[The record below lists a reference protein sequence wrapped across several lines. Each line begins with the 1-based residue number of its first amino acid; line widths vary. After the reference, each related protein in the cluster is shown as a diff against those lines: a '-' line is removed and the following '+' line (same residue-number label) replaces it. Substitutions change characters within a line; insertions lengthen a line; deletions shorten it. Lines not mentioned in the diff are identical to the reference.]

1 MEDRGY
7 YNNISKDSV
16 EYKNFE
22 TFVQMINESS
32 NKGKFDELLNEARV
46 DFSAVGGGLKGIR
59 DIDSK
64 KLKEDM
70 PEVVEKY
77 SKTSN
82 VKSSIR
88 IKLK

>member
-1 MEDRGY
+1 MTVTYVKPTTRT
-7 YNNISKDSV
+7 S
-16 EYKNFE
+16 
-22 TFVQMINESS
+22 
-32 NKGKFDELLNEARV
+32 
-46 DFSAVGGGLKGIR
+46 
-59 DIDSK
+59 IDSA
-64 KLKEDM
+64 KLKKEM